1 MSAQLLEI
9 RKVSKHFGGNAAVSG
24 VSFSVGEQ
32 QIVGFIGPNGSGK
45 TTLFNCITGHYPLTS
60 GEVILGGRR
69 ITNLAPYKVCR
80 LGMVRTWQR
89 VKPLGNLSVLE
100 NVMIGA
106 FARVS
111 SAAES
116 RENALEQLK
125 VVGLA
130 DLAARPAGA
139 LSIGLKKKLELAR
152 ALATRPKILLLDEIC
167 GGLNHTETEGLL
179 EIIRNIR
186 KNGASVVFI
195 EHDMKAVTGICDR
208 IVVLNSGEKLA
219 EGLPSEITSNPAVIA
234 AYLGGGYDHA

>member
-69 ITNLAPYKVCR
+69 ITTLAPYKVCR

-111 SAAES
+111 SVAES